1 MQRFIRQSQLAA
13 LLCSVLCF
21 TPAKLRRGYLSLP
34 KPVALSWRWTWTH
47 NASCSRRK
55 DEKPFVLD
63 WNKETQ
69 FLKGDRQIDAT
80 KLKAGDNV
88 VIHYKHLSFRNPL
101 LKKVFASAQDGRRS
115 EHAKILN
122 RLVNLSRQRST
133 FVRLGSCRP
142 IHMPRQSQ
150 SAISQNEG

>member
-1 MQRFIRQSQLAA
+1 MQRLIQSQLAA
-13 LLCSVLCF
+13 LLSSVLCF
-21 TPAKLRRGYLSLP
+21 TGGEAQARLP
-34 KPVALSWRWTWTH
+34 KPTQANGVILAVDLDTQCLVFKAGK
-47 NASCSRRK
+47 N
-55 DEKPFVLD
+55 EKPFVLD
-63 WNKETQ
+63 CDTDAQ

-80 KLKAGDNV
+80 KRKAGDNV

-133 FVRLGSCRP
+133 LISLASRRP
-142 IHMPRQSQ
+142 IHMPRQSE